1 MLTVPL
7 INGSYTTAP
16 NSACWLSSQL
26 PSASFYSRA
35 FSIVFNAARMAKQD
49 IFTDG
54 DWAQSSFR
62 IIRALEASG
71 TQLQVNGM
79 EHVTA
84 SHEPCVFIGNHMSTL
99 ETFILPTL
107 IAPYRPVT
115 FVIKQSLVDYPIF
128 KHVMRS
134 RNPIVVGRDNPRE
147 DLKTVLQQGCERLAQ
162 GTSVIV
168 FPQTTRTTDFD
179 PDQFN
184 SIGIKL
190 AKKAG
195 VPIIPLALK
204 TDAWGNGR
212 RIKEFG
218 PIDPKKTVHFQFG
231 APVDS
236 QGNSR
241 DVQTQLIEFI
251 QHNLASWAE

>member
-7 INGSYTTAP
+7 IDGSYKTAS

-26 PSASFYSRA
+26 PSVSFYSRA
-35 FSIVFNAARMAKQD
+35 FAIVFKAARMAKQD
-49 IFTDG
+49 ILTDG
-54 DWAQSSFR
+54 DWALSSLNTL
-62 IIRALEASG
+62 RALEACG
-71 TQLQVNGM
+71 TQIEIAGM

-99 ETFILPTL
+99 ETFVLPTL

-128 KHVMRS
+128 KHIMRS
-134 RNPIVVGRDNPRE
+134 RNPVIVGRDNPRE

-162 GTSVIV
+162 GTSVVV
-168 FPQTTRTTDFD
+168 FPQTTRTTEFD
-179 PDQFN
+179 PEQFN

-204 TDAWGNGR
+204 TDAWGNGQ

-218 PIDPKKTVHFQFG
+218 PIDPDKTVHFEFG
-231 APVDS
+231 APIDA

-241 DVQTQLIEFI
+241 QIQEQLVQFI
-251 QHNLASWAE
+251 QEHLKNWTA